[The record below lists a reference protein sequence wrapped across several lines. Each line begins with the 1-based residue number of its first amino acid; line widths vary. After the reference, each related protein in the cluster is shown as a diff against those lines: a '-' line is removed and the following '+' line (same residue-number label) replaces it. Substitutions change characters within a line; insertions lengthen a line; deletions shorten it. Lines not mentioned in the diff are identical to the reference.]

1 MCTIA
6 TKTVLIA
13 GALGLA
19 GATAALGQGRL
30 IVANDEWTL
39 SNHGFAQ
46 APATGV
52 FVDNITSFFAGG
64 GSGSFLA
71 YSQNFG
77 LIDSA
82 LSQTMGGL
90 GHAWTVSTAVPFD
103 LPTLNQ
109 FDGVFVGGRINGADL
124 DTSVLLDY
132 VLGGGSVY
140 LAAGAM
146 STGGY
151 ANAAEEASAWNP
163 FLSHFGLA
171 LESSRYNGLTGV
183 IPIEQQTGVFAG
195 VEGLFQQNGQDI
207 LVTAPSDFLSLVNPR
222 LPGTGLYAVVVP
234 APGAA
239 AVLAIGSLGLLRRRR

>member
-46 APATGV
+46 APATSI
-52 FVDNITSFFAGG
+52 FVDNVTSFFAGG

-77 LIDSA
+77 LTGSTLA
-82 LSQTMGGL
+82 QTVGGL
-90 GHAWTVSTAVPFD
+90 GHGWTVSTAVSFD

-109 FDGVFVGGRINGADL
+109 FDGVFVGGRVNGANIN
-124 DTSVLLDY
+124 TGVLLDY

-140 LAAGAM
+140 LAAGSM

-171 LESSRYNGLTGV
+171 LESSGYNGLTGV
-183 IPIEQQTGVFAG
+183 IPIAQQTGVFAG
-195 VEGLFQQNGQDI
+195 VDGLYQQNGQDI
-207 LVTAPSDFLSLVNPR
+207 LVTVPSDFLSLVNQSMPD
-222 LPGTGLYAVVVP
+222 TGLYAQVIP

-239 AVLAIGSLGLLRRRR
+239 AVMVLAGLGLTRRRR